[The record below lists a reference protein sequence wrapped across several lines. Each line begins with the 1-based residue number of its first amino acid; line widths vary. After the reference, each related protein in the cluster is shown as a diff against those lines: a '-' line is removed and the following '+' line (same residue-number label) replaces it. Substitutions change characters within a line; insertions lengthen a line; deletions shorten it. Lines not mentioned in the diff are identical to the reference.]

1 MNKNRKK
8 GFTLVEL
15 LVVIA
20 ILAILAVVSV
30 VGYTSFTKKAKIADD
45 ISLTTQMNT
54 ILDADS
60 AGGSTYET
68 PSEAVDALIDGGL
81 IITKLTPTTENYT
94 YVLNINGKLGEKV
107 LLLDEN
113 YEVKSPADA
122 SLDTSDRLDYF
133 TFVSTSSEL
142 NKYTNDGFSVYLK
155 DDFNS
160 SKVEVKTGID
170 VGNSSNV
177 NDITYE
183 SSSLNSVLIRT
194 TTGKLTIN
202 GPSSSVKH
210 YGESDNII
218 ITSVASKS
226 YHEYGKVLSSLE
238 VSQGRVVIEPKASVK
253 EVNVTSE
260 AKSDTKVEVSANS
273 TVETL
278 VVDSTAATVEV
289 KDNAK
294 IKDVI
299 CANNSTNVTIPTT
312 SGVTKTQK
320 AEVKDYSEFVNALT
334 NKAKYITFTANIT
347 DDTTITMN
355 NVTDAGAQIISDTII
370 DGMGTNGE
378 CFTFSTTHTR
388 GIVTYVGGINVT
400 IKNLK
405 ISQSASPKI
414 SDGNGGTKDS
424 GEYTRAIQ
432 VNEKNTILSLD
443 NVEILTSESNK
454 EGSHYGIN
462 VVAGASVE
470 LTVLN
475 STIRGYGA
483 MNLWGA
489 NYNVTVSNS
498 TLEGINTYGTNT
510 GDSSSNFAVICLD
523 ADWKYDNELKT
534 WCIADYE
541 PSYLVSVTLTNCTIK
556 CITTGTCTE
565 RPISFYGY
573 NGTVSLINTNVIT
586 DGASATKTCLTYDGD
601 TPELNNKLIVEGI
614 TKT

>member
-60 AGGSTYET
+60 AEGSSYET

-113 YEVKSPADA
+113 YEVKSPADL

-142 NKYTNDGFSVYLK
+142 SKYTNAGFSVYLK

-160 SKVEVKTGID
+160 NKVEVKTGID
-170 VGNSSNV
+170 VGNCSNV

-278 VVDSTAATVEV
+278 VVDSSVATVEV

-294 IKDVI
+294 INDVI
-299 CANNSTNVTIPTT
+299 CVDNSTNVTIPTT

-320 AEVKDYSEFVNALT
+320 TEVSTPIDLKNAIS
-334 NKAKYITFTANIT
+334 NGAKYIIFKNDIECSMNI
-347 DDTTITMN
+347 
-355 NVTDAGAQIISDTII
+355 NVDGSQTCVGLGIEKDVII
-370 DGMGTNGE
+370 DGSNHTL
-378 CFTFSTTHTR
+378 STDQYR
-388 GIVTYVGGINVT
+388 GIVLNKSAINVT

-405 ISQSASPKI
+405 ISLGT
-414 SDGNGGTKDS
+414 SDNSRG
-424 GEYTRAIQ
+424 IQ
-432 VNEKNTILSLD
+432 VNEPNTILTLD
-443 NVEILTSESNK
+443 NVETLLDSNNKPTSK
-454 EGSHYGIN
+454 YGIN
-462 VVAGASVE
+462 VVAGASVD

-498 TLEGINTYGTNT
+498 TLEGINTNSSGT
-510 GDSSSNFAVICLD
+510 SSNFAVICLE
-523 ADWKYDNELKT
+523 AEWKNDNDNGQFKNIINYDS
-534 WCIADYE
+534 
-541 PSYLVSVTLTNCTIK
+541 SYLITVTLTNCTIK

-565 RPISFYGY
+565 RPFSLYGY
-573 NGTVSLINTNVIT
+573 NGTVSLINSSVELQGNH
-586 DGASATKTCLTYDGD
+586 ATKECKYANLNGNETYD
-601 TPELNNKLIVEGI
+601 PQLNNKIIVDGKVIECDEHGLAYMD
-614 TKT
+614 